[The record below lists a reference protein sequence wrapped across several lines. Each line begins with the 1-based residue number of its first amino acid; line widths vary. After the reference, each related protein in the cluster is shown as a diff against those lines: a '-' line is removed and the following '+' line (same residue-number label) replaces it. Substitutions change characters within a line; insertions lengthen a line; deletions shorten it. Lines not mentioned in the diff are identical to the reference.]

1 MANPQNPLDKYPIYT
16 YHLALFM
23 HHDQD
28 ALEQEMRSFDWEN
41 TPTTRKDYNPSVPSC
56 LLNSVTD
63 PFQSIQELKIEQ
75 IAPNVSSGYRASPW
89 GQFSIRIVEPGNCMF
104 LTKIK
109 NLMGY
114 YDVKAFASAVWG
126 VKIKFV
132 GRTETN
138 DIETWDVDPMFG
150 MLVDIR
156 SNFTQMGS
164 TYDLSFVM
172 TDTMGVAQLPEHAN
186 SLQLGTMFEGVTLSG
201 VTTISEA
208 FNKLQERL
216 QYNYD
221 QEVQKRFP
229 NADAK
234 KVRYQIWV
242 GDEEISDY
250 PLDGSV
256 TNKKRDAE
264 KYFSWPKG
272 TAIADALT
280 EIVFRCPQ
288 LAAAIGDSKDVW
300 KKPFNI
306 GGKMYQILTKVIPA
320 SNEIVV
326 AFYLTMYYGAPNEIK
341 AGSPQTYKT
350 TTHYLYEFDF
360 YFAEKYNVDVINFD
374 MSANVGL
381 ILYLTSTPRN
391 TVANQLNLDGVAA
404 GKNAVKEGNEAGIV
418 VDENKKIEKH
428 PDWPEDELNVD
439 CGKRDMLVMANYPDY
454 ISQGRPGGET
464 KGDKSRT
471 QALESLAKYSSIDNI
486 SKNIT
491 IRGHYDILDISLRR
505 GSTFGTTDGIW
516 VKLNIWS
523 YDEETGQRD
532 KYFYDGVYQA
542 LGIQHSFMDGKFT
555 QELTLMMMNFDAIQD
570 LGVNF

>member
-1 MANPQNPLDKYPIYT
+1 L
-16 YHLALFM
+16 
-23 HHDQD
+23 
-28 ALEQEMRSFDWEN
+28 
-41 TPTTRKDYNPSVPSC
+41 
-56 LLNSVTD
+56 
-63 PFQSIQELKIEQ
+63 
-75 IAPNVSSGYRASPW
+75 

-132 GRTETN
+132 GRTENN

-221 QEVQKRFP
+221 QEVQKRFS
-229 NADAK
+229 NVDAK

-256 TNKKRDAE
+256 TDEKRGAE

-306 GGKMYQILTKVIPA
+306 GGKMYQILTKVIPS

-326 AFYLTMYYGAPNEIK
+326 AFYLTMYYGAPSEIK

-418 VDENKKIEKH
+418 VDENKKIDKH

-439 CGKRDMLVMANYPDY
+439 CGKRDMLVMANYPNY
-454 ISQGRPGGET
+454 IAQGRPGGET